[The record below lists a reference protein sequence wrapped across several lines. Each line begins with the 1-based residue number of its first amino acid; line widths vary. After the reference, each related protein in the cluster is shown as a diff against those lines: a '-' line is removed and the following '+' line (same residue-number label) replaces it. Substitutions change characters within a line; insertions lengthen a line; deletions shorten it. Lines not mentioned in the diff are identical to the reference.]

1 MGGGRGA
8 VEAGGRELGGEGGGR
23 EPPSGPGLFQGEG
36 ATFSAVLVLARD
48 VSAHVGLLPLATAAA
63 VASFSSL
70 RRVISGTTAPSSCAY
85 ISINA
90 SSERGRPIGA
100 NTREWIWRPAA
111 PERCARLRRNAE
123 LVVGG

>member
-8 VEAGGRELGGEGGGR
+8 VEGGGRELGGEGGGR
-23 EPPSGPGLFQGEG
+23 EPPSHPGLFQGEG
-36 ATFSAVLVLARD
+36 AFSAVLVLARD

-70 RRVISGTTAPSSCAY
+70 RRVISGTTAPSPCAY